1 MDPVLQTFESTDSSF
16 SQFVNNYGVA
26 NMDPETRWA
35 YRRGQLAAMFHYM
48 ELQEER
54 EEARAEGEAEGE
66 ARGRTEGEAEG
77 EARGIRATAKNLL
90 KLGIPTDQIITA
102 TGLTRVEI
110 DSLSE

>member
-1 MDPVLQTFESTDSSF
+1 MDPVLQAFESTDSSF

-26 NMDPETRWA
+26 NMNPETRWE
-35 YRRGQLAAMFHYM
+35 YRRGLLAVMFHNM

-54 EEARAEGEAEGE
+54 EKAR
-66 ARGRTEGEAEG
+66 AEG

-90 KLGIPTDQIITA
+90 KLGIPTDQIIAA
-102 TGLTRVEI
+102 TGLTREEI